1 MAFQIIPTDDTG
13 TRLFWSQATT
23 LDGQPYRLTF
33 RLNTREQVYYLT
45 IQSGDGATLYAE
57 GIKLV
62 ANFPLLKGYATPP
75 GEIMV
80 VSYDLQDD
88 SPPKVGELGE
98 GLRCDLFYIE
108 EDTMN
113 NAGLEPWRNPFLGL
127 PAGSD

>member
-1 MAFQIIPTDDTG
+1 MFLIVPTDDTG
-13 TRLFWSQATT
+13 TRSFWSQTTT
-23 LDGQPYRLTF
+23 LDGAPYLLTF

-45 IQSGDGATLYAE
+45 IQSGDGATTYAE

-62 ANFPLLKGYATPP
+62 ANFTLLRGYATPP
-75 GEIMV
+75 GELIV
-80 VSYDLQDD
+80 VSFDPSND
-88 SPPKVGELGE
+88 SPPSVGEFGD
-98 GLRCDLFYIE
+98 GLRCELFYIE